1 LLNISG
7 MKISTL
13 RANFKFPRGFVFC
26 ATTHKIYLPF
36 ERVGSKY
43 AFPKF
48 EEEYE
53 TPWIMNDYSGEE
65 ILNARWD
72 TLLQGKG
79 DIDVFPT
86 MLTRC
91 PYERFISAFEVMV
104 FADSHWPEELFSFQM
119 RKVYNLESYLDL
131 NPYNTSE
138 ILNCFNLFVQLICR
152 NNLDYNFINP
162 ITDNFKN
169 LDVLDE
175 IEIIDLYEFT
185 KTSHNKNYV
194 KEKVTKIT
202 KQEYFADSITKA
214 LFDKRFAQD
223 IIRFGYSL

>member
-1 LLNISG
+1 

-26 ATTHKIYLPF
+26 TTTHKIYLPF

-48 EEEYE
+48 EQQYK
-53 TPWIMNDYSGEE
+53 TPLIMNDYPGEE
-65 ILNARWD
+65 QLNAHWD
-72 TLLQGKG
+72 TLLEGKG

-91 PYERFISAFEVMV
+91 PYERFISGFEVML
-104 FADSHWPEELFSFQM
+104 FTGKHWPEELFNFKM
-119 RKVYNLESYLDL
+119 RRVYNLESYLNLD
-131 NPYNTSE
+131 PFNTSGIIE
-138 ILNCFNLFVQLICR
+138 CFNLFVQLICR
-152 NNLDYNFINP
+152 NNLDYNFTNP
-162 ITDNFKN
+162 ITDNFKDLN
-169 LDVLDE
+169 VLDE

-185 KTSHNKNYV
+185 KTAHNKNYI
-194 KEKVTKIT
+194 KEKVTSIS
-202 KQEYFADSITKA
+202 KQEYFADPITKA

-223 IIRFGYSL
+223 INQFGYSL

>member
-1 LLNISG
+1 

-26 ATTHKIYLPF
+26 TTTHKIYLPF

-48 EEEYE
+48 EQQYE
-53 TPWIMNDYSGEE
+53 TPLIMNDYPGEE
-65 ILNARWD
+65 QLNAHWD
-72 TLLQGKG
+72 TLLEGKG

-91 PYERFISAFEVMV
+91 PYERFISGFEVML
-104 FADSHWPEELFSFQM
+104 FTGKHWPEELFNFKM
-119 RKVYNLESYLDL
+119 RRVYNLESYLNLD
-131 NPYNTSE
+131 PFNTSGIME
-138 ILNCFNLFVQLICR
+138 CFNLFVQLICR
-152 NNLDYNFINP
+152 NNLDYNFTNP
-162 ITDNFKN
+162 ITDNFKDLN
-169 LDVLDE
+169 VLDE

-185 KTSHNKNYV
+185 KTAHNKNYI
-194 KEKVTKIT
+194 KEKVTSIS
-202 KQEYFADSITKA
+202 KQEYFADPITKA

-223 IIRFGYSL
+223 INQFGYSL